1 MLSTKEIVN
10 FLHKVPLLHGLNQ
23 HQLEKLAKR
32 FIEREYAAGQAI
44 VTQGQGGVG
53 FFIIVSGKAE
63 VIRQRADGE
72 KVVVNSFGATD
83 FFGELALLDDGPRT
97 ATVTAVEGT
106 QCLALTSW
114 DFLAEVREDSDMAIV
129 ILQQLAVRFRRA
141 LEAL

>member
-1 MLSTKEIVN
+1 MLNVKEIVG
-10 FLHKVPLLHGLNQ
+10 FLHKVPLFHGLSQ

-32 FIEREYAAGQAI
+32 FIERDYEGGQVI

-63 VIRQRADGE
+63 VVRQRAEGE
-72 KVVVNSFGATD
+72 KVVVNAFGPTD

-97 ATVTAVEGT
+97 ATVTAVEAT
-106 QCLALTSW
+106 KCLALTSW
-114 DFLAEVREDSDMAIV
+114 DFLAEVREDADMAII
-129 ILQQLAVRFRRA
+129 ILQELAVRFRRA